1 MWTSDKI
8 SFFESNYW
16 SLKDYAVRYSENLE
30 EVKTQRRRRFKPPFE
45 SAVDD
50 IVEFD
55 MALKHM
61 DAIYRWVYMAHFI
74 WGMSYGG
81 IARFIPENKV
91 LVYMRAQLGRRSLKG
106 YLYGLYERR
115 QK

>member
-8 SFFESNYW
+8 SYFEAFYW
-16 SLKDYAVRYSENLE
+16 QLKDYSCAYQQSPE
-30 EVKTQRRRRFKPPFE
+30 EVKIQRRRRFKPPFE

-61 DAIYRWVYMAHFI
+61 DAIYRWIYMAHFI

-81 IARFIPENKV
+81 IAWFLPLSKER
-91 LVYMRAQLGRRSLKG
+91 VYERAQLGRRSLKE
-106 YLYGLYERR
+106 YLYGLYQRR
-115 QK
+115 